1 MIASA
6 AGIQST
12 AAGATH
18 IASITHNALSS
29 GGHTSISAGKS
40 FLASVKEAVRLFAY
54 KSIRLTAATAGIDI
68 VALQNSINL
77 LAKLDIKLEAE
88 KISITAKEEILINGG
103 SSFTRW
109 NASGIVHGTRGLW
122 REHAGVHSFA
132 GPMSME
138 KLLRMQGVGH
148 DDKYSVR
155 FAPLGSDE
163 VFKHVEMAGLPY
175 KILDE
180 RQAITAEGFIPDDG
194 RLPRITFETPDEA
207 TLIVGEETWDWN
219 PVPTIRT
226 RQSDPNTAE
235 IESQEAVESDGV
247 DDGLDTIE
255 NSKYTQSGV
264 GSGLNH
270 FLSES
275 AVEAHLNGLA

>member
-1 MIASA
+1 MLPA
-6 AGIQST
+6 
-12 AAGATH
+12 
-18 IASITHNALSS
+18 NA
-29 GGHTSISAGKS
+29 
-40 FLASVKEAVRLFAY
+40 
-54 KSIRLTAATAGIDI
+54 
-68 VALQNSINL
+68 
-77 LAKLDIKLEAE
+77 
-88 KISITAKEEILINGG
+88 IL
-103 SSFTRW
+103 
-109 NASGIVHGTRGLW
+109 
-122 REHAGVHSFA
+122 
-132 GPMSME
+132 
-138 KLLRMQGVGH
+138 
-148 DDKYSVR
+148 
-155 FAPLGSDE
+155 
-163 VFKHVEMAGLPY
+163 
-175 KILDE
+175 
-180 RQAITAEGFIPDDG
+180 TAEGIIPDDG